1 MYVYL
6 LRVDAQRP
14 GGQLSTALLLVL
26 GASAFLLLI
35 ACANVGNML
44 LALSLSRS
52 REVAIRRALG
62 ATRARI
68 VRQAIAE
75 GFLLSLIGG
84 AGGVL
89 LMRWGIFAA
98 AALIAGTLDVVAG

>member
-1 MYVYL
+1 
-6 LRVDAQRP
+6 
-14 GGQLSTALLLVL
+14 
-26 GASAFLLLI
+26 
-35 ACANVGNML
+35 NML

-52 REVAIRRALG
+52 REVAIRSALG

-98 AALIAGTLDVVAG
+98 PALIPARLGLFAVHDLEIDRRVLLFALGAALVHSLLARALALQQAS